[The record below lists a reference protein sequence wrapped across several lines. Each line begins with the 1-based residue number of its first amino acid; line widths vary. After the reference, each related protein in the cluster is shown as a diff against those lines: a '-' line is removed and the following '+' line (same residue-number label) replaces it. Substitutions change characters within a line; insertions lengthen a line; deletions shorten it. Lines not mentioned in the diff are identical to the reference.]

1 MQGSLFRRWII
12 GAAMVMLALVAG
24 CSVALKITYNQG
36 PTLLYW
42 WMDGYVD
49 FDDDQAPR
57 VRQLIDQWFQWNRQD
72 QLPDYAQL
80 LQRAQTQVL
89 DPVLTPQA
97 MCGMAQEV
105 KRRTMLA
112 YDHAVPSLAEVALT
126 LTPEQLKHLEK
137 KFEKN
142 NAKYRDEFMGPR
154 REDRIKANVKKA
166 VERFELVYG
175 SVDDAQHQRIVQAV
189 SASPYDPELWLAERR
204 LVQQEVLQALRQLQA
219 AKAARAEPAALLG
232 QAQAALRQVAQ
243 HVEQSPREAYRP
255 QQQRVWD
262 YNCAFAA
269 QVHNTMSPAQRQ
281 YAQRKLK
288 RWEDDVRAL
297 NAAPR

>member
-1 MQGSLFRRWII
+1 MAL
-12 GAAMVMLALVAG
+12 LALVAG

-49 FDDDQAPR
+49 FNDEQSPR
-57 VRQLIDQWFQWNRQD
+57 VRQLIDQWFRWNRQE

-80 LQRAQTQVL
+80 LQRAQTQVQ

-105 KRRTMLA
+105 KRRMLLA
-112 YDHAVPSLAEVALT
+112 FDHAVPSLAEVALT

-142 NAKYRDEFMGPR
+142 NAKYRDEFMSPR
-154 REDRIKANVKKA
+154 RDDRIKANVKKA
-166 VERFELVYG
+166 VERYELVYG
-175 SVDDAQHQRIVQAV
+175 SVDDAQQQRIVQAV
-189 SASPYDPELWLAERR
+189 SASPYDAELWLAERR
-204 LVQQEVLQALRQLQA
+204 LVQQEIVQALRQLQA
-219 AKAARAEPAALLG
+219 AKATQADTAALMA

-243 HVEQSPREAYRP
+243 HVAQSPREAYRP

-262 YNCAFAA
+262 YNCGFAA
-269 QVHNTMSPAQRQ
+269 QMHNTMSPAQRQ
-281 YAQRKLK
+281 FAQRKLK
-288 RWEDDVRAL
+288 RWEDDIRAL
-297 NAAPR
+297 NAAAAR